1 MKADSIT
8 DDKNTIQKEEKAEEQ
23 KRALNEEDVKKL
35 KSYVR
40 HARRS
45 LTSIS
50 L

>member
-1 MKADSIT
+1 MKADSTT
-8 DDKNTIQKEEKAEEQ
+8 DDKNTIQKEEKEEEQ

-40 HARRS
+40 HVRRS
-45 LTSIS
+45 LTSTS